1 MKINSVVVTII
12 GILLVLNLMGLDQ
25 IGTPLSGISGWLIA
39 LAVLVIGVKDLL
51 KAYK

>member
-12 GILLVLNLMGLDQ
+12 GILLVLNLVGVTQ
-25 IGTPLSGISGWLIA
+25 IGTPTSGISGWLIA
-39 LAVLVIGVKDLL
+39 LAVLIVGVRDLI